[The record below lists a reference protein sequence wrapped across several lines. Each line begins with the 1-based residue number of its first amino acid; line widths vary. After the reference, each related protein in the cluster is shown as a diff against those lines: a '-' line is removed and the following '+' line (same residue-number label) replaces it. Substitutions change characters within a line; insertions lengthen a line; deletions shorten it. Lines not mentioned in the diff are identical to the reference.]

1 MCGLVAWIGAVPA
14 DVAEIAKL
22 SGARGAHQHGFV
34 TVSDSMKRRTGKGQL
49 SAPFDGS
56 FTIGHSR
63 IATSGAYS
71 GTLPDPE
78 EAQPYV
84 QNDLVIAHN
93 GVIETTKNTSHK
105 VDTLKLFEVSD
116 PHSFLKAHHE
126 TLKQNHALITA
137 SYRGMTISSF
147 GQPLFYRQDENG
159 LAVSSVPTRNG
170 DWQRVVGTIAF
181 DKTGAKL

>member
-1 MCGLVAWIGAVPA
+1 VCGLIAWIGAVPA
-14 DVAEIAKL
+14 DVSEMAKL

-34 TVSDSMKRRTGKGQL
+34 SISDSITKRAGSGSL
-49 SAPFDGS
+49 AAPFVGS

-63 IATSGAYS
+63 LATSGAYS
-71 GTLPDPE
+71 GTLPDPQ

-93 GVIETTKNTSHK
+93 GVIETTKKTSHK
-105 VDTLKLFEVSD
+105 VDTLVLFEVSD
-116 PHSFLKAHHE
+116 PHKFLKAHHE

-137 SYRGMTISSF
+137 NYNGMIISSF

-159 LAVSSVPTRNG
+159 LAVSSVPTRTGN
-170 DWQRVVGTIAF
+170 WQRVIDTIAF